1 MTVTLAQLE
10 LGPIDQ
16 GEVLETAVKTS
27 AFLTLGKRK
36 ASIPAG
42 GEVISNPVG
51 NKAYGI
57 GESGKKIASGKNEPI
72 KMGRNKIQ
80 TSSIYTEESIAQ
92 AENVWDATTEI
103 FPSAIA
109 QAFDEITLGIADV
122 PAAWV
127 NFGTFKNMTALPIG
141 VDAEAS
147 TDFDDARAAVASGLV
162 NGMVVTTSMLQY
174 LKRQRYATTGARVFD
189 VSDNLIEGIP
199 YAVVASP
206 VAVGVLGNFK
216 HLYASLE
223 TFKNPLP
230 PHDSYRIKD
239 AGEITDSDGTV
250 HNLTDT
256 NEIAFI
262 AEAWAGLAFA
272 AASFAKIV
280 PAPAA

>member
-1 MTVTLAQLE
+1 MTVTLAQLA
-10 LGPIDQ
+10 LGAIDQ
-16 GEVLETAVKTS
+16 GEVLETSAKTS

-36 ASIPAG
+36 TAIPAG

-57 GESGKKIASGKNEPI
+57 GESGQKIASGKNEPL

-80 TSSIYTEESIAQ
+80 TSTVFTEEAIAQ
-92 AENVWDATTEI
+92 AENVWDVTTDI

-109 QAFDEITLGIADV
+109 QAFDEIALGIVDV
-122 PAAWV
+122 PAAWT
-127 NFGTFKNMTALPIG
+127 NFGTFKNAAALPISEG
-141 VDAEAS
+141 AEAS
-147 TDFDDARAAVASGLV
+147 VDFDDARAAVADG
-162 NGMVVTTSMLQY
+162 VVTGIVLTTSMLQY
-174 LKRQRYATTGARVFD
+174 LKRQRYEATGARVFD
-189 VSDNLIEGIP
+189 ISDGMIEGIP
-199 YAVVASP
+199 YATVASA
-206 VAVGVLGNFK
+206 VKVGVLGNFK

-239 AGEITDSDGTV
+239 AGSITDSDGTV
-250 HNLTDT
+250 HNLTDS
-256 NEIAFI
+256 NELAFI
-262 AEAWAGLAFA
+262 AENWAGLTFA